1 MGIWLKVRCFLHVQ
15 IYLDIFNRNR
25 SEKIETYKLNEKLG
39 KIRYLYYPKIEP
51 AGSVT
56 QYLENCIKML
66 LDNESISDSCV
77 TILHTSRTPNYY
89 SIIGTVA
96 YNHRVFYGVAY
107 LSGGFRYR
115 LAGKKDPTNNNYNY
129 DIIDD
134 RYSISYENKV
144 ITTDVNGYYHITTD
158 EGNIIN
164 VVPISQVDGADVA
177 FEIIRGANNINYIR
191 FKNPST
197 NEYYGGGKTCTAR
210 FYKLIFD
217 AFG

>member
-1 MGIWLKVRCFLHVQ
+1 
-15 IYLDIFNRNR
+15 
-25 SEKIETYKLNEKLG
+25 
-39 KIRYLYYPKIEP
+39 
-51 AGSVT
+51 
-56 QYLENCIKML
+56 ML

-77 TILHTSRTPNYY
+77 TILHTSRAPNYY

-134 RYSISYENKV
+134 QYSISYENKV